1 MKYLASHI
9 SRYNGAPE
17 LKRQSHDPD
26 HEQRRPDPCRSHTNI
41 FQTSAVTC
49 IISTEKK
56 INNITASFFIEHMRL
71 SCIVVKIWPSYLL
84 KVDFFTKISLAPLL
98 RQAHWNFTNAFGIR
112 KLHSLG
118 IVQSCVRDGIFSR
131 FDRSPACD
139 RQTDIYMT
147 VV

>member
-84 KVDFFTKISLAPLL
+84 KVDFFYQDIFGASVEAGPLEFHQCL
-98 RQAHWNFTNAFGIR
+98 WYQKTTFPRYRAELCA
-112 KLHSLG
+112 
-118 IVQSCVRDGIFSR
+118 
-131 FDRSPACD
+131 
-139 RQTDIYMT
+139 
-147 VV
+147 